1 MALFA
6 TLGIEQYLFVLG
18 ALAVV
23 YLLRSPWHRP
33 AHPPWLPLLIVT
45 CCTLVFLALHFGLFS
60 GTTERLARATHEV
73 HHVFRPGIAWSMAW
87 WLNIYP
93 GASPYGGFLQGGL
106 RILTQHGGLVA
117 LVALAAL
124 GTAWRMAAASS
135 WPVVAA
141 RPHSNHHLWLIIMG
155 VAVFS
160 AALLPFTFT
169 GKYGFAIRNMY
180 VALPGLL
187 IAGAAVLDLLS
198 KLHIWR
204 TVLRFTLAP
213 VVATFLAMSLTIDIG
228 AQATFAQS
236 WQLHQE
242 VIHAIKADAEAIR
255 QSKAVEVTGIPP
267 VPYEGTSMLST
278 AWAFPCLVHWVVGD
292 EVKSWNNLMPFDQRP
307 LGLQN
312 SHRVHLRSPS

>member
-1 MALFA
+1 
-6 TLGIEQYLFVLG
+6 
-18 ALAVV
+18 
-23 YLLRSPWHRP
+23 
-33 AHPPWLPLLIVT
+33 
-45 CCTLVFLALHFGLFS
+45 
-60 GTTERLARATHEV
+60 
-73 HHVFRPGIAWSMAW
+73 
-87 WLNIYP
+87 
-93 GASPYGGFLQGGL
+93 
-106 RILTQHGGLVA
+106 
-117 LVALAAL
+117 
-124 GTAWRMAAASS
+124 MAAASS